1 MRTKYVIL
9 LYLFVI
15 IAVISGFP
23 SVSFSSVE
31 PEESLSQYITD
42 LSQDIHSLIDEI
54 DYLEYKRE
62 EEIKL
67 QLLLSPWG
75 ELKDAYIAESS
86 GNKKLE
92 KACLEVV
99 LSHDRYQ
106 PFPEALGKD
115 ERWIDVPLIFKVR
128 DLSQYQEDSETVD
141 PGGVEPILGKS
152 SDYVFG
158 DLGVGVLEITD
169 LFRTGAGSRELTA
182 LGVEDAIDIA
192 SEGHMAR
199 EIAEEEMEL
208 SRLKIREARR
218 ALYPVASLNYLETTG
233 KTTAAT
239 QDFTDKE
246 YKIKF
251 EYPLYYGWR
260 LKYAV
265 DQAVSNMKAQ
275 KHNYNKVLQ
284 DLRFDVE
291 MAFYSYLSGKVNVR
305 LQKSLLI
312 EAKEIFDM
320 SKKIFDL
327 DLITKLEFLQ
337 VDSQMRQI
345 VYQLT
350 SSENDLAMAK
360 LQLQQAMNVEDSED
374 LEELVDMDIDMMM
387 GLEPRDIDVSLD
399 QCMDLAFR
407 YRPDLRSK
415 GYMLEFNEYE
425 QKIAKSKDQL
435 KVDLT
440 GSYGHSGGAF
450 ETETLDLGT
459 DWYLGIKVSKPLG
472 GNTISYTRTQE
483 ETSEKH
489 GQSTR
494 TESVSDAVEFGIL
507 DNMQSFSD
515 KKQAH
520 IALKKAKDEL
530 EKMKDSVLKE
540 VNEAYLN
547 YKKGLIQVRT
557 NFNKIRYK
565 EQELELTKVRSD
577 LNEIQLSGLLQ
588 AHMSLTDEKLFYIE
602 ALVSL
607 YQSLARLN
615 KATGYALFLDEESF
629 MLAER

>member
-1 MRTKYVIL
+1 
-9 LYLFVI
+9 
-15 IAVISGFP
+15 
-23 SVSFSSVE
+23 
-31 PEESLSQYITD
+31 
-42 LSQDIHSLIDEI
+42 
-54 DYLEYKRE
+54 
-62 EEIKL
+62 
-67 QLLLSPWG
+67 
-75 ELKDAYIAESS
+75 
-86 GNKKLE
+86 
-92 KACLEVV
+92 
-99 LSHDRYQ
+99 
-106 PFPEALGKD
+106 
-115 ERWIDVPLIFKVR
+115 
-128 DLSQYQEDSETVD
+128 
-141 PGGVEPILGKS
+141 
-152 SDYVFG
+152 
-158 DLGVGVLEITD
+158 
-169 LFRTGAGSRELTA
+169 
-182 LGVEDAIDIA
+182 
-192 SEGHMAR
+192 
-199 EIAEEEMEL
+199 
-208 SRLKIREARR
+208 
-218 ALYPVASLNYLETTG
+218 
-233 KTTAAT
+233 
-239 QDFTDKE
+239 
-246 YKIKF
+246 
-251 EYPLYYGWR
+251 
-260 LKYAV
+260 
-265 DQAVSNMKAQ
+265 
-275 KHNYNKVLQ
+275 
-284 DLRFDVE
+284 
-291 MAFYSYLSGKVNVR
+291 
-305 LQKSLLI
+305 
-312 EAKEIFDM
+312 
-320 SKKIFDL
+320 
-327 DLITKLEFLQ
+327 
-337 VDSQMRQI
+337 
-345 VYQLT
+345 
-350 SSENDLAMAK
+350 
-360 LQLQQAMNVEDSED
+360 
-374 LEELVDMDIDMMM
+374 
-387 GLEPRDIDVSLD
+387 
-399 QCMDLAFR
+399 
-407 YRPDLRSK
+407 
-415 GYMLEFNEYE
+415 MLEFNEYE